1 MSNEDKRE
9 EAVGLLDVEERNVE
23 QIELSGE
30 GGTVDYAP
38 GTFRKIG
45 MGMATLVAL
54 VMATYVVPALSF
66 ARPWTSDDPV
76 LFWNVVGREILGE
89 GEVAKEEEEHL
100 ERVEAV
106 ALAAENVE
114 QETETPIED
123 REVMAKPTGGGLPA
137 YKPHADDE
145 IEVPH
150 ELELPDAKALDTF
163 YARLAETDAGFAGSV
178 TRVTHWGD
186 SVIAADNV
194 TSTLRQTMQR
204 RFGDAGHGFHL
215 AARPHSSYW
224 HRAMKFSGGEG
235 WSKCYIIHGCAKDG
249 RYGLGGTVSTS
260 AGGGRSSFATH
271 PKTPNGRKVSRYEI
285 WYQARPG
292 GGKLRLVVD
301 GGEPEVLDTSAEEV
315 VDKWHVKE
323 VEDGPHELEI
333 RASGGGKVK
342 VYGVVMEREGPGV
355 VWDEMSQIGAF
366 TSRFLYFDPTHIRE
380 QIEHRGTNLI
390 VFEFGGNDLLLKGR
404 NIAKYREQFGKVLAR
419 FRAGDKPPACLVIS
433 PVDHGQRDGNRIVSV
448 EGMQR
453 TTDAQREAAHEN
465 GCAFFDTR
473 AAMGGE
479 NSVARW
485 RSKRWISGDLS
496 HLTGSGQR
504 VLGQLVYL
512 ALMKGYREYRARTA
526 K

>member
-1 MSNEDKRE
+1 MTDQHQGEDT
-9 EAVGLLDVEERNVE
+9 VGLLDVEERDVALVE
-23 QIELSGE
+23 LE
-30 GGTVDYAP
+30 GDGSDAGRHP
-38 GTFRKIG
+38 SGTFRKIG
-45 MGMATLVAL
+45 MAMATLVGL
-54 VMATYVVPALSF
+54 IMATYVVPALDF

-76 LFWNVVGREILGE
+76 LFWNLVGRELLGE
-89 GEVAKEEEEHL
+89 GEVAQEEEEHL
-100 ERVEAV
+100 ERVEAL
-106 ALAAENVE
+106 AIAAESVE
-114 QETETPIED
+114 EEETPIED
-123 REVMAKPTGGGLPA
+123 REVVAKPSGGGLPP
-137 YKPHADDE
+137 YKPHTDDDL
-145 IEVPH
+145 EVPQ
-150 ELELPDAKALDTF
+150 ELDLPTPEALDPF
-163 YARLAETDAGFAGSV
+163 FASLAETDAGFAGAV

-186 SVIAADNV
+186 SAIAADNV
-194 TSTLRQTMQR
+194 TSSLRQTMQR

-215 AARPHSSYW
+215 AARPHSSYY

-235 WSKCYIIHGCAKDG
+235 FSKCYIIHGCAKDG
-249 RYGLGGTVSTS
+249 RYGIGGTVATS
-260 AGGGRSSFATH
+260 AGGGRSTFATH
-271 PKTPNGRKVSRYEI
+271 PKTPNGRKVSKYEV

-301 GGEPEVLDTSAEEV
+301 GGEPEFVDTSADEV
-315 VDKWHVKE
+315 RDAWHVKE
-323 VEDGPHELEI
+323 VEDGAHELEI

-404 NIAKYREQFGKVLAR
+404 NSQKYREQFSKVLAR
-419 FRAGDKPPACLVIS
+419 FRAGDDPPACLVIS
-433 PVDHGQRDGNRIVSV
+433 PVDHGQREGNRIVSV

-512 ALMKGYREYRARTA
+512 ALMKGYRDYRARTA